1 MTDLAGSGRRLRDEA
16 FTLIEMMFVMLFTAI
31 VMTLAINFYLQLSRQ
46 SAAAVELTEDDR
58 RAALVLDRIARE
70 LQETVL
76 IKKPAEVDPLAH
88 PWFFLAEASRGGDGA
103 DRLKF
108 QTRAHRP
115 RSNTAHESDL
125 ATVAFFTAPND
136 AGDALELLRWSQ
148 ARLPESLDA
157 AFPRRDDTGVQVLAE
172 DVASFGVRLQDENGE
187 WSERWDSAIGVEHS
201 SQLPIQIELR
211 LSLADPDA
219 DLADF
224 GAEPE
229 PFLRRVVLPIRPL
242 DLEPEDA
249 EEADEEDEPCIT
261 VAECE
266 ELNPQVF
273 DAAEAADPIE
283 YQSLFDS
290 VAEQCFDEVANSLG
304 IDPGLVQGCE

>member
-1 MTDLAGSGRRLRDEA
+1 VIDLTGSGRPLRDEG

-31 VMTLAINFYLQLSRQ
+31 VMTLAIDFYLQLSRQ
-46 SAAAVELTEDDR
+46 SAAAVELTKDDR

-115 RSNTAHESDL
+115 RSNAGHESDL

-136 AGDALELLRWSQ
+136 TGDALELLRWSQ
-148 ARLPESLDA
+148 ARLPENLEPE
-157 AFPRRDDTGVQVLAE
+157 FPRRDDTGVQVLAE
-172 DVASFGVRLQDENGE
+172 DVAAFSMRLQDENGE
-187 WSERWDSAIGVEHS
+187 WSDRWDSAIGVERS
-201 SQLPIQIELR
+201 SQLPIQIELS
-211 LSLADPDA
+211 LSFVDPDA

-242 DLEPEDA
+242 ELDPDG
-249 EEADEEDEPCIT
+249 EEEGEEEEEPCVT

-266 ELNPQVF
+266 EQNPQLF
-273 DAAEAADPIE
+273 DSAEAADPIE
-283 YQSLFDS
+283 FPSLFDS
-290 VAEQCFDEVANSLG
+290 VADQCFEDVANSLG
-304 IDPGLVQGCE
+304 IDPDLVEGCE